1 MHSLGLA
8 DSIVFSIYLLMVIIY
23 GWSKY
28 NKKDVENSQDFFF
41 SKNSL
46 PWWAIGACYIGANIS
61 AEQFVGMSASGFKMG
76 LAIATYEW
84 MAAATLLVTAIFF
97 IPAFIKK
104 KVSTMPQFL
113 SQRYNGTVAMTMAI
127 FWLMLYVVVN
137 LTSVMYLG
145 AIAIHSLSGYSVI
158 SCMIFLALFS
168 IFFSM
173 GGMKVIAYTN
183 GLQVFFLVLG
193 GLATSYL
200 AIQLVSVHY
209 DTLGLL
215 KGFSLMT
222 EKASDHFHM
231 IFSPGDTYYTSLPG
245 LTVLFG
251 GMWIVNLNYWGCNQ
265 YIIQSAL
272 GTDVKTARS
281 GILFAAFIKLVI
293 PIIVVLPGIAAFILF
308 RDGQFQKE
316 LLVNGSVN
324 ADKAYPALMNM
335 LPSGLKGLSAAAL
348 TAAVVSTLTAMSN
361 SVSTIF
367 TLDIYKK
374 VINKEASEIQ
384 LVKVGRIA
392 IIAAVFAAIIIA
404 PFIGIDK
411 QGGFEFIQEYT
422 GFVSPGILAM
432 FLLGLFW
439 KRTTSNAALFA
450 AFGGFFLSVGF
461 KFFPEMIDLSFLAPT
476 GFIVMTGTG
485 GYEIPFLDRMGL
497 VFIICVL
504 VMAIISILETRNKE
518 NPKGIT
524 MHLSEFKVSK
534 DFAIGSAIVF
544 VLIAATY
551 IYFW

>member
-392 IIAAVFAAIIIA
+392 IIAAVFAAVIIA

>member
-84 MAAATLLVTAIFF
+84 MAAATLIVTAIFF

-145 AIAIHSLSGYSVI
+145 ALAIHSLSGYSVI

-183 GLQVFFLVLG
+183 GLQVFFLILG

-222 EKASDHFHM
+222 QKASDHFHM
-231 IFSPGDTYYTSLPG
+231 IFSPGDSYYTSLPG

-281 GILFAAFIKLVI
+281 GILFAAFIKLLI

-308 RDGQFQKE
+308 RDGQLQNE
-316 LLVNGSVN
+316 LLIKGSVN

-374 VINKEASEIQ
+374 VINKEATEIQ

-392 IIAAVFAAIIIA
+392 IIAAVFAAVIIA

-439 KRTTSNAALFA
+439 RRTTSNAALFA

-485 GYEIPFLDRMGL
+485 GYEIPFLDRMML

-518 NPKGIT
+518 NPKGIK
-524 MHLSEFKVSK
+524 MHLSEFKFSK
-534 DFAIGSAIVF
+534 DFAIGSAIVLVF
-544 VLIAATY
+544 IVALYAF
-551 IYFW
+551 FW